1 MDVSSLTFG
10 DWSLRLA
17 IEHAPQSQ
25 KLGTEV
31 KYPEE
36 IFKKKRKPLKTC
48 LSCIVR
54 RNLRFMASQKRV
66 RYSSGD
72 TTVGIFPCPPSMPD
86 DLTKVSSRLSQVNV
100 RM

>member
-1 MDVSSLTFG
+1 VDVSSLNFG

-36 IFKKKRKPLKTC
+36 IFKKKG
-48 LSCIVR
+48 
-54 RNLRFMASQKRV
+54 NH
-66 RYSSGD
+66 
-72 TTVGIFPCPPSMPD
+72 
-86 DLTKVSSRLSQVNV
+86 
-100 RM
+100 